1 MRYAIEPTDP
11 FAFWRHHLYVCRAPL
26 TALCAAALAACAG
39 LGTPGGAS
47 LTALDAVPA
56 LEEYCR
62 PAQRIVTRTRRRVRL
77 VVHADF
83 DAFVKSKAVIDGPT
97 IQQYNWYAP
106 DGQPLGVSCKLKSA
120 DHLNLVFGADTAGP
134 DGLCQDMN
142 RAVYALIAAEVEAPR
157 YREVVFDA
165 GESVRNDA
173 NPGMGGPDWL
183 APYTASYVDEAG
195 TLHIATK
202 GFQVDFTD
210 PRFSGAPERFRG
222 IHYCHFVA
230 PDYLRRLLAGEAEPG
245 VTLGRMVDTSGPPPR

>member
-1 MRYAIEPTDP
+1 MTYAIEATDRI
-11 FAFWRHHLYVCRAPL
+11 AFSRRRPVASRAVL
-26 TALCAAALAACAG
+26 AALGAALAACAG

-47 LTALDAVPA
+47 LTALAEIPA
-56 LEEYCR
+56 LDEYCL
-62 PAQRIVTRTRRRVRL
+62 PAQRIVTRTRQRVRL

-83 DAFVKSKAVIDGPT
+83 DAFVKSKAVIEGPT
-97 IQQYNWYAP
+97 IQQYNWYAT
-106 DGQPLGVSCKLKSA
+106 DGRALGVSCKLKSA
-120 DHLNLVFGADTAGP
+120 DHLNLAFGEGTAGP

-142 RAVYALIAAEVEAPR
+142 RAVYALVAAEVEAPR

-165 GESVRNDA
+165 GEAVRNDE

-222 IHYCHFVA
+222 VHYCHFVA

-245 VTLGRMVDTSGPPPR
+245 ITLGRLVDTSGPPPS